1 MADEPDPAR
10 PLAPPPDRDAR
21 RRALVRV
28 GLLFAVI
35 AAAVLY
41 GTLSGVELSPE
52 RIRAELQLFR
62 EGSGPLL
69 FVAATIALSSLAVP
83 SAALGGA
90 AGLLY
95 GTALGALVAHTG
107 IVLAA
112 CFQLL
117 LARHVAREP
126 AGALVPARLR
136 PVDEVLKRR
145 GFLAVLLYRTIP
157 GLPFIT
163 LNYSAGLTRL
173 RVRDM
178 FLGTLIGKAPRTW
191 AYAALGGNLD
201 DLGSPT
207 AIAAIALIAAMAIGG
222 LLLGWRQLAAER
234 VARVSGGGL
243 R

>member
-1 MADEPDPAR
+1 M
-10 PLAPPPDRDAR
+10 
-21 RRALVRV
+21 RV
-28 GLLFAVI
+28 GVLAAVI
-35 AAAVLY
+35 AAVVLY
-41 GTLSGVELSPE
+41 GALSGADLSPE
-52 RIRAELQLFR
+52 RIRAELEVFR
-62 EGSGPLL
+62 GGAGPLM
-69 FVAATIALSSLAVP
+69 FVAAAIALSSVAVP
-83 SAALGGA
+83 SAALAGA
-90 AGLLY
+90 AGMLY
-95 GTALGALVAHTG
+95 GTAAGALLAHTG

-117 LARHVAREP
+117 LARHVARQP

-136 PVDEVLKRR
+136 AVDEVLERR

-173 RVRDM
+173 KVRDM

-222 LLLGWRQLAAER
+222 LVPGRRQLAAER
-234 VARVSGGGL
+234 AARVSGGGA
-243 R
+243 

>member
-1 MADEPDPAR
+1 M
-10 PLAPPPDRDAR
+10 
-21 RRALVRV
+21 RV
-28 GLLFAVI
+28 GVLAAVI
-35 AAAVLY
+35 AAVVLY
-41 GTLSGVELSPE
+41 GALSGADLSPE
-52 RIRAELQLFR
+52 RIRAELEVFR
-62 EGSGPLL
+62 GGAGPLM
-69 FVAATIALSSLAVP
+69 FVAAAIALSSVAVP
-83 SAALGGA
+83 SAALAGA

-95 GTALGALVAHTG
+95 GTAAGALLAHTG

-117 LARHVAREP
+117 LARHVARQP

-136 PVDEVLKRR
+136 AVDEVLERR

-173 RVRDM
+173 KVRDM

-222 LLLGWRQLAAER
+222 LVLGRRQLAAER
-234 VARVSGGGL
+234 AARVSGGGA
-243 R
+243 